1 MNGMKRMKL
10 VPLHDKIA
18 VVRIKNKAET
28 ESGILLTK
36 SVDAVDRA
44 KVVSIGPDV
53 KDVKVNDTLLID
65 WNKTSMSKF
74 DGIPIYMV
82 SEKDVIGVF
91 E

>member
-1 MNGMKRMKL
+1 MKL
-10 VPLHDKIA
+10 VPLYDKIA

-74 DGIPIYMV
+74 DDIPIYMV